1 MRPGSATRT
10 SPARRRRGLGG
21 PRPPPP
27 LTGRAALHVPEGGPK
42 SGCDP
47 EARPRTY
54 GREVGRACAAD
65 GAERGAWR
73 AWRSPA
79 RSRTG
84 ECRPAAERQGL
95 PQHRPTGGGRSMA
108 VCRSGWGHGLPPA
121 RASQPS
127 AGSRSKAPEGRGVP
141 YGLSPRGGGTTG
153 RGGASR
159 GRGRGGR
166 DWVEGLGENSGV
178 LLSGSSPYA
187 PLSYK
192 DLLTVI
198 TVRS

>member
-1 MRPGSATRT
+1 MPREGRAPPGGVPGGVRPGSATRT

-95 PQHRPTGGGRSMA
+95 SQHRPTGGGGA
-108 VCRSGWGHGLPPA
+108 WPCVAPGGA
-121 RASQPS
+121 RGCPRPGPVSLRPG
-127 AGSRSKAPEGRGVP
+127 AGAKPRKAEACLTGCHPEGAG
-141 YGLSPRGGGTTG
+141 PRGEAGPPGAVAEAGGTG
-153 RGGASR
+153 
-159 GRGRGGR
+159 
-166 DWVEGLGENSGV
+166 
-178 LLSGSSPYA
+178 
-187 PLSYK
+187 
-192 DLLTVI
+192 
-198 TVRS
+198 